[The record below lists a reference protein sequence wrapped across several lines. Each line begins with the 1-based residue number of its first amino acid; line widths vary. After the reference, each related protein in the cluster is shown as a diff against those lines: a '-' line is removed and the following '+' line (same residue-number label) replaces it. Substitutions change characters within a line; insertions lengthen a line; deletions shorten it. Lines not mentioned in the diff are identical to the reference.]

1 MDEVVAPEDKK
12 IEAGLDPNIYGKQEV
27 KPELSPSEK
36 ASYEFAVS
44 IKPFKKSLHSMGKKE
59 LVRILSWLVE
69 HPLQDDNFKFKTSKE
84 QNLANLA
91 FYLLTRKL
99 VIVRDG
105 LQDSPGSENKPD
117 SQESEIKE
125 K

>member
-1 MDEVVAPEDKK
+1 MENNITPEVEKLEVAT
-12 IEAGLDPNIYGKQEV
+12 

-59 LVRILSWLVE
+59 LIRVLSWLVE
-69 HPLQDDNFKFKTSKE
+69 HPLQDDNFKFKSNKE
-84 QNLANLA
+84 SNLANLA

-105 LQDSPGSENKPD
+105 LNGQQPKNDVVSNNNIE
-117 SQESEIKE
+117 EIKQEGEVNE
-125 K
+125 KGI